1 MIRSMTGYGRAEA
14 SGEHRKLTVEIKSV
28 NNRYLDFNIRMPR
41 KYAFLE
47 AKVRTVLKEYVERG
61 KVDVF
66 LTSEEYSEEAAS
78 LNYNEALAAE
88 YVNCYKR
95 IAEKFGVSNDLTAS
109 RIASA
114 PEVLTLGE
122 AETDEEE
129 LWKELEPILRKAA
142 ESYNEA
148 RETEGRRLYT
158 DLNLKLTDMDGL
170 VDRVIAHEPEI
181 VAAYREKLQ
190 TTLSEIL
197 EDRDI
202 DDSRIAAE
210 CVVYADKIC
219 TDEETVRLK
228 SHIRAMKEELD
239 KAGSIGRKLDFI
251 AQEMNREANT
261 TLSKA
266 GDQLTS
272 DIGINLKT
280 EIEKIREQIQNIE

>member
-14 SGEHRKLTVEIKSV
+14 NGAERKLAVEIKSV
-28 NNRYLDFNIRMPR
+28 NNRYLDFNIRMP
-41 KYAFLE
+41 KKFSFLE
-47 AKVRTVLKEYVERG
+47 AKIRSTLKEYVERG

-66 LTSEEYSEEAAS
+66 LTAEEYSGGVGA

-88 YVNCYKR
+88 YVKYGHQ
-95 IAEKFGVSNDLTAS
+95 IAETFGIPFDLTAS
-109 RIASA
+109 RIASC

-129 LWKELEPILRKAA
+129 LWQELEPVIREAA
-142 ESYNEA
+142 LHFNEA
-148 RETEGRRLYT
+148 RETEGSRLYK
-158 DLNLKLTDMDGL
+158 DLNEKLSDMDLL
-170 VDRVIAHEPEI
+170 VDQIISHEPEI
-181 VAAYREKLQ
+181 LNAYKEKLAQ
-190 TTLSEIL
+190 TLAEIL
-197 EDRDI
+197 ADRDI
-202 DDSRIAAE
+202 DDTRIAAE

-228 SHIRAMKEELD
+228 SHIRAMKEELKKD
-239 KAGSIGRKLDFI
+239 GSIGRKLDFI

-266 GDQLTS
+266 GDQITS
-272 DIGINLKT
+272 DIGISLKT